1 MVASSETVKRKIP
14 ELRVVDLKNELEK
27 RNLDKTGVKA
37 TLVDRLT
44 KVTILFLSRVTRM
57 LPFMVCAFAFRVGY
71 RGKWPQ

>member
-44 KVTILFLSRVTRM
+44 KVTILFGVVGTYIAIHGILFCVLSR
-57 LPFMVCAFAFRVGY
+57 L
-71 RGKWPQ
+71 